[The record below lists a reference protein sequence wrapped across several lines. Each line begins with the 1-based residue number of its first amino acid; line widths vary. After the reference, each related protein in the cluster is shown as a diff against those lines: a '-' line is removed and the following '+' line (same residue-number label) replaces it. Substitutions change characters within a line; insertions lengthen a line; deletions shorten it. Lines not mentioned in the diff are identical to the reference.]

1 MASESDLNTTTMQR
15 PEATPPV
22 IAVVV
27 PCYNEEDALPI
38 SLGRLSEVID
48 MMEKR
53 GIASSDS
60 FILCVE
66 DGSRDKTWHVIA
78 SAHETSSR
86 IKGIALAHNR
96 GHQYAL
102 LAGLLTVGP
111 LCDAAISIDA
121 DLQDDPLAMIEM
133 VERYLEGAEI
143 VYGVR
148 SSRDTDTWFKRSTAH
163 AFYRF
168 QASMGLDT
176 VYDHA
181 DYRLMSSRAIGLLS
195 DYGESN
201 LFLRGIIPQIG
212 LKTAIVGYERAT
224 RVAGESKYPLSK
236 MLSFSIDGITSF
248 SSRPIRIIFFV
259 GLALLLLDVAMAL
272 YVFSAYFGHDAI
284 PGWTSLM
291 LSTWFLG
298 SLILIALG
306 VVGEYIGK
314 IFIEV
319 KRRPRFALRDS
330 LL

>member
-60 FILCVE
+60 FILCVD

-195 DYGESN
+195 DY
-201 LFLRGIIPQIG
+201 
-212 LKTAIVGYERAT
+212 A
-224 RVAGESKYPLSK
+224 
-236 MLSFSIDGITSF
+236 
-248 SSRPIRIIFFV
+248 
-259 GLALLLLDVAMAL
+259 
-272 YVFSAYFGHDAI
+272 
-284 PGWTSLM
+284 
-291 LSTWFLG
+291 
-298 SLILIALG
+298 
-306 VVGEYIGK
+306 
-314 IFIEV
+314 
-319 KRRPRFALRDS
+319 
-330 LL
+330 

>member
-1 MASESDLNTTTMQR
+1 MDSDMSKDTGLQKSK
-15 PEATPPV
+15 PV

-27 PCYNEEDALPI
+27 PCFNEQEALPI

-48 MMEKR
+48 MMISEE
-53 GIASSDS
+53 IADRSS
-60 FILCVE
+60 FILCVD
-66 DGSRDKTWHVIA
+66 DGSSDETWRVI
-78 SAHETSSR
+78 SEAHHADSR
-86 IKGIALAHNR
+86 IKGVALAHNR

-102 LAGLLTVGP
+102 LAGLMTCEP
-111 LCDAAISIDA
+111 MCDAAISIDA
-121 DLQDDPLAMIEM
+121 DLQDDPLAMIKM
-133 VERYLEGAEI
+133 VRKYHEGAEI

-148 SSRDTDTWFKRSTAH
+148 SSRETDTWFKRSTAH

-168 QASMGLDT
+168 QEHMGLDT
-176 VYDHA
+176 IFDHA
-181 DYRLMSSRAIGLLS
+181 DYRLMSARAIRLLAE
-195 DYGESN
+195 YGESN
-201 LFLRGIIPQIG
+201 LFLRGIIPQLG
-212 LKTAIVGYERAT
+212 LKTDTVGYKRAV

-236 MLSFSIDGITSF
+236 MLSFSVDGITSF

-272 YVFSAYFGHDAI
+272 YVFSAYFGHEAI

-319 KRRPRFALRDS
+319 KRRPRFALRDT